1 MSSIIHIQKVSL
13 TKFSWLWLFVFLFGT
28 LKHSNAQQDPQYTM
42 HMYNTQVINPAY
54 IGSIEAVNFGFLTR
68 TQWVD
73 FEGSP
78 QTGSFTISSPVG
90 RRNKTALGL
99 SIVSDVI
106 GPTTEQSLTADYGYT
121 FFNNYGSKITLGL
134 KAGVSNLQVDYS
146 LLNLANTSDDQF
158 SENTSLLSPQ
168 IGAGIYYSNDRFYAG
183 FSIPNFLKTKH
194 YEVNGSVFA
203 SAEAKER
210 MHYFLIAGY
219 VFDVSDA
226 IKLKPAGMI
235 KIVRGSP
242 IQMDLS
248 ANIYFNEKITFGAA
262 YRLDA
267 AISAIAG
274 FGLILK

>member
-1 MSSIIHIQKVSL
+1 MNRKTHIP
-13 TKFSWLWLFVFLFGT
+13 KFSLAKFSGLWLLVFLFGT

-42 HMYNTQVINPAY
+42 HMYNTQVVNPAY

-121 FFNNYGSKITLGL
+121 FFNNYGSRITLGL

-146 LLNLANTSDDQF
+146 LLNLANTNDDKF
-158 SENTSLLSPQ
+158 SENKAL
-168 IGAGIYYSNDRFYAG
+168 
-183 FSIPNFLKTKH
+183 
-194 YEVNGSVFA
+194 
-203 SAEAKER
+203 
-210 MHYFLIAGY
+210 
-219 VFDVSDA
+219 
-226 IKLKPAGMI
+226 
-235 KIVRGSP
+235 
-242 IQMDLS
+242 
-248 ANIYFNEKITFGAA
+248 
-262 YRLDA
+262 
-267 AISAIAG
+267 
-274 FGLILK
+274 